1 MTHPESIVTLKAGD
15 TLGSYQLLTLVG
27 TGGMGRVWAAKRTDA
42 PGQSLVALKTAIEEL
57 AGDEQFE
64 RMLLDEARIAASIIH
79 PNVCAISE
87 VGAERGLPYLVM
99 DWMDAGTL
107 LELLIALPNRR
118 LDYFLAARIFA
129 DVASGLHAAHELT
142 GPDGCPL
149 NVVHRDVSPQ
159 NVLLSSAGH
168 VKVADFGVAKAR
180 GQLHAPTVTGE
191 LKGKLSYMAP
201 EQLTSK
207 LVDRRADVFALGCC
221 LYEAT
226 TGTRPYH
233 GADALETMYK
243 LLESECAPPSQLC
256 QDYPTD
262 LESIVLKSLE
272 KNPENRYQTADEV
285 RVALA
290 GFLAKHEMLIT
301 DREISAVVR
310 AALAEPLEKRAHAIE
325 EASRSVSRAKAGT
338 PKTSLDRTSTRDRS
352 GHTPHTWNTPR
363 PQAKRLRRMQWV
375 AFAAATLVAVALLA
389 TSRKPK
395 PQSLEV
401 SMSATAASVPQP
413 SAQQVT
419 VTLRSEPPN
428 ATLSID
434 NGPPLTSPQVVITGR
449 SDELHVI
456 MVTMEG
462 YEPLNRQIAFDRSQE
477 VVLGLKPLP
486 SEPRE
491 ASKPL
496 SRPKRVAVA
505 AVGNPATASSSVPV
519 DVQGIKKR
527 RPRRTIDS
535 SNPFA
540 DPQP

>member
-1 MTHPESIVTLKAGD
+1 MTQSESNLTLKPGD
-15 TLGSYQLLTLVG
+15 TLGGYQLLALVG
-27 TGGMGRVWAAKRTDA
+27 TGGMGRVWAAKRADA
-42 PGQSLVALKTAIEEL
+42 PAQSLVALKTAIEEL

-87 VGAERGLPYLVM
+87 VGAEKGLPYLVM

-107 LELLIALPNRR
+107 LDLLTALPSHR

-142 GPDGCPL
+142 GSDGCPL

-207 LVDRRADVFALGCC
+207 IIDRRADVFALGCC

-243 LLESECAPPSQLC
+243 LLESECAPPSQL
-256 QDYPTD
+256 QGDYPSI
-262 LESIVLKSLE
+262 LESIVLKALE
-272 KNPENRYQTADEV
+272 KNPERRYQTADEM

-310 AALAEPLEKRAHAIE
+310 TALSGPIEKRAHAIE
-325 EASRSVSRAKAGT
+325 EASRTVSRIKAEPAKPAINPLGQ
-338 PKTSLDRTSTRDRS
+338 DRS
-352 GHTPHTWNTPR
+352 GNTPQPWNTPHSHR
-363 PQAKRLRRMQWV
+363 RRLRSAGWISFV
-375 AFAAATLVAVALLA
+375 GAALAVVVLFAVFRRSAPEALVTPRTTA
-389 TSRKPK
+389 TSN
-395 PQSLEV
+395 
-401 SMSATAASVPQP
+401 TAQPSVPQI
-413 SAQQVT
+413 T

-428 ATLSID
+428 AVIRID
-434 NGPPLTSPQVVITGR
+434 NGPALTSPQVVVTGK
-449 SDELHVI
+449 SDELHGI
-456 MVTMEG
+456 LVTLDG
-462 YEPLNRQIAFDRSQE
+462 YEPLSRQIAFDRSQE
-477 VVLGLKPLP
+477 VVLGLKPLEGESRGEPKP
-486 SEPRE
+486 ST
-491 ASKPL
+491 
-496 SRPKRVAVA
+496 RPKRSATVTRGTPVA
-505 AVGNPATASSSVPV
+505 PASSVPL
-519 DVQGIKKR
+519 DLQAPRKR
-527 RPRRTIDS
+527 RPKRPIDS